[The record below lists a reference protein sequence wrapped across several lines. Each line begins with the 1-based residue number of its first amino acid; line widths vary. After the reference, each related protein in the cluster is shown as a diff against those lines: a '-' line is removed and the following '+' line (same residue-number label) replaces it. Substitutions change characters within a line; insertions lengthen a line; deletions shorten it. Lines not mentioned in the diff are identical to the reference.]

1 MEPSKENLVDST
13 TQASGEVVKTD
24 TVAYE
29 SFKKSVEAEKKARER
44 AQQLEAELSTYKTKE
59 LEAQGKYEEI
69 TQTLK
74 QQLQEKELALKSERE
89 RYAWNTVTG
98 AIKAEAMKHGCL
110 DPNKLIRLL
119 DKTDFETLRAE
130 NGEIDSNSL
139 ASLMDRS
146 KKDNSFLFNS
156 PAVKFNDVTPRS
168 GQPERQAVKSPKE
181 MSKEE
186 LEKAILLLGK
196 RK

>member
-1 MEPSKENLVDST
+1 MEVSKENLVDST

-44 AQQLEAELSTYKTKE
+44 AQLLEAELNAYKTKE

-74 QQLQEKELALKSERE
+74 QQLQEKELALKQERE

-98 AIKAEAMKHGCL
+98 AIKSEAIKHGCKS
-110 DPNKLIRLL
+110 PEKLIRLF

-130 NGEIDSNSL
+130 NGEIDSDSL
-139 ASLMDRS
+139 TRLMDKA
-146 KKDNSFLFNS
+146 KKENDFLFTS
-156 PAVKFNDVTPRS
+156 PAIKINDVNPRGS
-168 GQPERQAVKSPKE
+168 APEKPSVKNPKE
-181 MSKEE
+181 MTKEE
-186 LEKAILLLGK
+186 LEKAILSLGK
-196 RK
+196 R

>member
-1 MEPSKENLVDST
+1 MEPSKENPVDST
-13 TQASGEVVKTD
+13 TQASSEVVKTD

-74 QQLQEKELALKSERE
+74 QQLQEKELTLKQERE

-98 AIKAEAMKHGCL
+98 AIKTEAMKHGCL

-130 NGEIDSNSL
+130 NGEIDSTSL